1 MIFWN
6 PIPVDMLTEND
17 AKTVMGE
24 KNEKGD
30 SI

>member
-17 AKTVMGE
+17 KKTVMGE